1 MTIETVTILLYI
13 WLSVSLVFP
22 LLAVILLRRGR
33 RMKAELAKKDLSN
46 RHYEEMLYASK
57 DGYLTHSVYKSKDY
71 QYCSRRLA
79 TMLNLSAGEKSTFS
93 DVAAAFERADAEK
106 LNGMFTALLKDG
118 KSFETIVRTPA
129 GKAAL
134 SGKTFVVS
142 GVRIN
147 SADSLINSS
156 CLWFRDITRE
166 TDFIDRATEDALA
179 CRREVEDFRILI
191 DNLPSPVWLR
201 D

>member
-79 TMLNLSAGEKSTFS
+79 TMLNLSAGEKSTFA

-106 LNGMFTALLKDG
+106 LNSIFTALLKDG
-118 KSFETIVRTPA
+118 KALKPSSGRPQAKPPFPAKHSSSPACGLTPPI
-129 GKAAL
+129 
-134 SGKTFVVS
+134 
-142 GVRIN
+142 R
-147 SADSLINSS
+147 
-156 CLWFRDITRE
+156 
-166 TDFIDRATEDALA
+166 
-179 CRREVEDFRILI
+179 
-191 DNLPSPVWLR
+191 
-201 D
+201 

>member
-1 MTIETVTILLYI
+1 MEKGMTIETVTILLYI

-79 TMLNLSAGEKSTFS
+79 TMLNLSAGEKVRFPTLPPH
-93 DVAAAFERADAEK
+93 
-106 LNGMFTALLKDG
+106 LNAPMP
-118 KSFETIVRTPA
+118 KS
-129 GKAAL
+129 
-134 SGKTFVVS
+134 
-142 GVRIN
+142 
-147 SADSLINSS
+147 
-156 CLWFRDITRE
+156 
-166 TDFIDRATEDALA
+166 
-179 CRREVEDFRILI
+179 
-191 DNLPSPVWLR
+191 
-201 D
+201 